1 MNFGMIKKKHGEN
14 AKLFSIDLDSFII
27 HVKAD
32 DIALQKTLK
41 QDLIRRVLN

>member
-1 MNFGMIKKKHGEN
+1 MNFGMIKKKYGEN
-14 AKLFSIDLDSFII
+14 AKLFSIDLDCFFN

-41 QDLIRRVLN
+41 QDLIHRVLN